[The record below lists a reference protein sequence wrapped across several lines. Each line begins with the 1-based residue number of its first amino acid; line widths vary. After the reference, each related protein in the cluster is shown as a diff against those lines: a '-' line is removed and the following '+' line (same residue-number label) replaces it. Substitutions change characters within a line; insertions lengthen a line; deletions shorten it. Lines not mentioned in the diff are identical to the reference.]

1 MGLASNS
8 DGLSVNSDLRFGLM
22 APVEHDLHENIAE
35 RFRQLLEV
43 ARLAE
48 QAGFDYMDAPQHY
61 LSASSQYLHCV
72 PTLARIAAET
82 ERLQL
87 CTNIIQL
94 TLHNPVEIA
103 ESLATLDIISGGRL
117 VAGFGLGYNPR
128 EFGAFGVKQG
138 TRLRRFLEALELVK
152 RLWSEPTVAHD
163 GEFFQLE
170 DATLG
175 IRPLQSPRPA
185 IVIAASG
192 DRMIRRS
199 ASIGD
204 ALSLAGHSTID
215 GLTRQADLYREALAE
230 AGVEGTPRHYR
241 LMLEAYVARDMETAR
256 RTAMPHLARKY
267 RSYSSMGQDQVL
279 PEGQQFSSDFEELAR
294 GRFVIGDPTHVAER
308 MARYRDATGVRELGV
323 RMHWIGMPHADVMR
337 SVELYGEKVIPA
349 LRS

>member
-1 MGLASNS
+1 MSN
-8 DGLSVNSDLRFGLM
+8 DLRFGLM
-22 APVEHDLHENIAE
+22 APVEHREDEDIAE
-35 RFRQLLEV
+35 RFRQLLEI

-61 LSASSQYLHCV
+61 LAATSQYLHCV

-82 ERLQL
+82 QRLQL

-103 ESLATLDIISGGRL
+103 ESLATLDIVSGGRL

-128 EFGAFGVKQG
+128 EFSAFGVKRG
-138 TRLRRFLEALELVK
+138 TRLKRFLEALDVVK
-152 RLWSEPTVAHD
+152 RLWSEPAVTHD

-170 DATLG
+170 DARIG

-185 IVIAASG
+185 IIIAASG
-192 DRMIRRS
+192 DKMIRRS
-199 ASIGD
+199 ATIGD

-215 GLTRQADLYREALAE
+215 GLARQAGVYREALSE
-230 AGVEGTPRHYR
+230 AGVQGIPRHYR
-241 LMLEAYVARDMETAR
+241 LMLETYVGKDMESAR
-256 RTAMPHLARKY
+256 RIAMPHLARKY
-267 RSYSSMGQDQVL
+267 RSYSSMGQDEVL
-279 PEGQQFSSDFEELAR
+279 PAGQQFSPDFEELAR
-294 GRFVIGDPTHVAER
+294 GRFVIGDPAYVSER
-308 MARYRDATGVRELGV
+308 MAEYREATGIRELGV

-349 LRS
+349 L